1 LAKEAVERFVK
12 PNQTIGL
19 GSGLMAA
26 AIVREMATSD
36 AKESLECIPTSFQ
49 IKLEAKCS
57 RLKLIDE
64 GKIPEVDVV
73 FDGAD
78 EVDAKFNM
86 IKGGGGAL
94 LREKIVHSTAKHIVI
109 AAESKKYVQGFG
121 WPVPIEIHPF
131 AIHIVR
137 KKLKEAGRRPAMRML
152 REGYPYVTENG
163 NFVLDTSFSFPSDIR
178 RLEVDLKS
186 IAGVIEVGLFTRRV
200 GVYYY
205 YKAKEDGAFGA
216 IENS

>member
-1 LAKEAVERFVK
+1 
-12 PNQTIGL
+12 
-19 GSGLMAA
+19 M
-26 AIVREMATSD
+26 
-36 AKESLECIPTSFQ
+36 
-49 IKLEAKCS
+49 
-57 RLKLIDE
+57 
-64 GKIPEVDVV
+64 
-73 FDGAD
+73 
-78 EVDAKFNM
+78 
-86 IKGGGGAL
+86 
-94 LREKIVHSTAKHIVI
+94 
-109 AAESKKYVQGFG
+109 
-121 WPVPIEIHPF
+121 HPF

-205 YKAKEDGAFGA
+205 YKAKEDGAFGT